1 MRPFLLFFVVLV
13 LVLQYALWFS
23 SGGLVQI
30 WRLHHDIAT
39 VQVEN
44 ASLAERNSVLQA
56 EVNDLKQGNEALE
69 ERARNDLGMIKK
81 NETFYE
87 IVK

>member
-1 MRPFLLFFVVLV
+1 MRPFLLFFLALV
-13 LVLQYALWFS
+13 LALQYALWFS

-30 WRLHHDIAT
+30 WRLHHDMAA

-44 ASLAERNSVLQA
+44 AALAERNRVLQA
-56 EVNDLKQGNEALE
+56 EVDDLKQGNEALE

>member
-1 MRPFLLFFVVLV
+1 MRIFLFALIGLFLI
-13 LVLQYALWFS
+13 LQYALWFS

-30 WRLHHDIAT
+30 WRLHHDIAI
-39 VQVEN
+39 VQTQN
-44 ASLAERNSVLQA
+44 AALAERNTVLQA
-56 EVNDLKQGNEALE
+56 EVNDLKLGNEALE
-69 ERARNDLGMIKK
+69 ERARNDLGMVKK